1 MMTSVS
7 RAAAMRGASIITGIN
22 VLVASGFSLAGLV
35 SPQSVLPGAD
45 TPGRASQVFALY
57 AAARTI
63 PLALF
68 ALVAIY
74 RQSAKALLVLGALA
88 GVVQLL
94 DAGVGAFQSDV
105 GRTLGPLMI
114 AALQFV
120 SVFFLART
128 IGADAP
134 ERGRGL

>member
-1 MMTSVS
+1 
-7 RAAAMRGASIITGIN
+7 MRGASVVTGLN

-35 SPQSVLPGAD
+35 SPQSVLPGGD
-45 TPGRASQVFALY
+45 PPPGHASQIFALY

-74 RQSAKALLVLGALA
+74 RQSAQALLVLGALA

-94 DAGVGAFQSDV
+94 DAGVGVFQGDA
-105 GRTLGPLMI
+105 GKTIGPLII
-114 AALQFV
+114 AALQFI

-128 IGADAP
+128 IDVDAP
-134 ERGRGL
+134 E